1 MTALVWMSRSQYTLG
16 AQKGVK
22 QKVEARKEGGVPRLP
37 PYPTVPDHINTGCP
51 QVDRQ
56 GLTQWVGGE
65 LPAVYL
71 QGMSPTFSVL
81 GFLGYWGS

>member
-16 AQKGVK
+16 AQKGALR
-22 QKVEARKEGGVPRLP
+22 KVEEKEGGMPGMQAALM
-37 PYPTVPDHINTGCP
+37 TDAH
-51 QVDRQ
+51 QQ

-71 QGMSPTFSVL
+71 QGMSPTSSML
-81 GFLGYWGS
+81 GFLGYWES

>member
-16 AQKGVK
+16 AQKGALRT
-22 QKVEARKEGGVPRLP
+22 VEEKEGGMPGMQAALMM
-37 PYPTVPDHINTGCP
+37 DAH
-51 QVDRQ
+51 QQ

-71 QGMSPTFSVL
+71 QGMSPTSSVL
-81 GFLGYWGS
+81 GFLGYWES